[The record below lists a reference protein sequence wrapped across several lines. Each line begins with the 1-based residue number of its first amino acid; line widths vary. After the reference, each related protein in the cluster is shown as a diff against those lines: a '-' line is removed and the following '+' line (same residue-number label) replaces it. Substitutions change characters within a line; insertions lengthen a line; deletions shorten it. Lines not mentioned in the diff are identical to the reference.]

1 MEALGITKLTTD
13 QMEVLC
19 KVTENS
25 AKNYILSR
33 IPIKKVEKLNIIV
46 EASGESPLIV
56 NVEVDLVLSTKIIE
70 INPETLAKGALKEAL
85 KTSDNFLRQL
95 T

>member
-46 EASGESPLIV
+46 EAFGERPLIV
-56 NVEVDLVLSTKIIE
+56 KVEVDLVLSTKITE
-70 INPETLAKGALKEAL
+70 INPETLAKEAVKEAL
-85 KTSDNFLRQL
+85 KTSDNFLRHL

>member
-1 MEALGITKLTTD
+1 
-13 QMEVLC
+13 MEVLC

-46 EASGESPLIV
+46 EASGERALIV
-56 NVEVDLVLSTKIIE
+56 KVEVDLVLSEKIIE
-70 INPETLAKGALKEAL
+70 INPETLAKRAVKEAL
-85 KTSDNFLRQL
+85 KTSDNFLRNL